1 MIISFLFSVIAGLI
15 GTGVLAGLYRAC
27 AIAYELRYLKLWAVL
42 VNVRFAL
49 AVLSTVAVTVLLIA
63 LFI

>member
-1 MIISFLFSVIAGLI
+1 MIISFLFSIVAGLI

-27 AIAYELRYLKLWAVL
+27 AIAYQLRYLNLWHILINARL
-42 VNVRFAL
+42 AL
-49 AVLSTVAVTVLLIA
+49 AVLSTVAVAVLLIA